1 MSSKQCLNVVWFVV
15 CFILAP
21 FSLAHA
27 SGLEAGSWG
36 GKVRAGPGKNYDQI
50 GSLQNGDP
58 VVLLKRFD
66 VASSEYPW
74 FELTFKGG
82 QVGYQWGGI
91 LCAFES
97 AVEGVYKQCEKDN
110 RPLVP
115 RLFACSEEAGLRS
128 KNSKRETQIKFVAN
142 GPRNTDRF
150 EIYWLDYDG
159 QRKKYKTLTPGQ
171 SWTVKTYPSHPWL
184 VLRVSNSGARSC
196 FALVRGRKQSSE
208 LQVR

>member
-1 MSSKQCLNVVWFVV
+1 MRLENNISSKQCLNVVWFVV
-15 CFILAP
+15 YFILAP

-27 SGLEAGSWG
+27 SGFEAGSWG
-36 GKVRAGPGKNYDQI
+36 GKARAGFGKNYDQI

-97 AVEGVYKQCEKDN
+97 AIEGVYKQFEKDN

-115 RLFACSEEAGLRS
+115 RLFACSEEAGL
-128 KNSKRETQIKFVAN
+128 
-142 GPRNTDRF
+142 
-150 EIYWLDYDG
+150 
-159 QRKKYKTLTPGQ
+159 
-171 SWTVKTYPSHPWL
+171 
-184 VLRVSNSGARSC
+184 
-196 FALVRGRKQSSE
+196 
-208 LQVR
+208 